1 MATTLIQLPPIIVR
15 SSHIN
20 NVEDAITNIFKTKC
34 IKKCSF
40 EEQNIALISFIPM
53 QSYLCLDFYKLLKSP
68 VNIQYGGN
76 EFIVESQYY
85 TNI

>member
-1 MATTLIQLPPIIVR
+1 MASTLIQLPPIVVR
-15 SSHIN
+15 STKIQK
-20 NVEDAITNIFKTKC
+20 VEDAITNLLKTKC

-53 QSYLCLDFYKLLKSP
+53 PSSTCLEFYKQLKSS
-68 VNIQYGGN
+68 VTIHHDGAD
-76 EFIVESQYY
+76 FMIESQYY